1 MKRVIKASANKNAS
15 AAVQTTIK
23 PNNLTSALEGNIYA
37 QQFAQKHTY
46 LMNKLK
52 NM

>member
-1 MKRVIKASANKNAS
+1 MKRVIKASANKNTS
-15 AAVQTTIK
+15 AAVQATSKLT
-23 PNNLTSALEGNIYA
+23 NLNSALEGYKYA
-37 QQFAQKHTY
+37 QQFAQKHAH

>member
-1 MKRVIKASANKNAS
+1 MKRVIKASANTNAS
-15 AAVQTTIK
+15 AAVQTTNK
-23 PNNLTSALEGNIYA
+23 PANLNSALEGYTYA
-37 QQFAQKHTY
+37 QQFAQNHAY

>member
-1 MKRVIKASANKNAS
+1 MKSVMKSSANKNAS
-15 AAVQTTIK
+15 ADVQTANRPT
-23 PNNLTSALEGNIYA
+23 NLNSALEGFRYA
-37 QQFAQKHTY
+37 QQFAQKHAY

>member
-1 MKRVIKASANKNAS
+1 MKHFIKASANTNAS
-15 AAVQTTIK
+15 TAVQTTNK
-23 PNNLTSALEGNIYA
+23 PANLNSALEGYRYA
-37 QQFAQKHTY
+37 QQFAQKHAY

>member
-1 MKRVIKASANKNAS
+1 MKRVIKASANNNAS
-15 AAVQTTIK
+15 AAVQTANK
-23 PNNLTSALEGNIYA
+23 PTDLNSALKGYRYA
-37 QQFAQKHTY
+37 QQFEQKHVY

>member
-1 MKRVIKASANKNAS
+1 MKRVIKASANTNAS
-15 AAVQTTIK
+15 AAVQTTSK
-23 PNNLTSALEGNIYA
+23 HANLNSALEGYTYA
-37 QQFAQKHTY
+37 QQFSQKHAH

>member
-1 MKRVIKASANKNAS
+1 MKRVVKASANTNAS
-15 AAVQTTIK
+15 AAVQTTNK
-23 PNNLTSALEGNIYA
+23 PTNLNSALEGYKYA
-37 QQFAQKHTY
+37 QQFAQKHAY

>member
-1 MKRVIKASANKNAS
+1 MQRVIKISADRNS
-15 AAVQTTIK
+15 STAVQEINK
-23 PNNLTSALEGNIYA
+23 PTNLNSALEGFRYA
-37 QQFAQKHTY
+37 QKFAQKHAY

>member
-1 MKRVIKASANKNAS
+1 MKRVVKARANTNAS
-15 AAVQTTIK
+15 AAVQTTSK
-23 PNNLTSALEGNIYA
+23 PVNLNSALEGYKYA
-37 QQFAQKHTY
+37 QQFAQKHAY

>member
-1 MKRVIKASANKNAS
+1 MKRVIKASEHKNAS
-15 AAVQTTIK
+15 AAVQTANRST
-23 PNNLTSALEGNIYA
+23 NLNSALEGYAYA
-37 QQFAQKHTY
+37 QQFSQKHSY

>member
-1 MKRVIKASANKNAS
+1 MQRVIKASANNNAS
-15 AAVQTTIK
+15 AAVKSINK
-23 PNNLTSALEGNIYA
+23 PTNLNSALEGFRYP
-37 QQFAQKHTY
+37 QQFAQKHSY

>member
-1 MKRVIKASANKNAS
+1 MKRVIKASAHKNAS
-15 AAVQTTIK
+15 TAVQATSQPT
-23 PNNLTSALEGNIYA
+23 NLNSALEGYKYA
-37 QQFAQKHTY
+37 QQFAQKHAY